1 MKVIIDDV
9 THVPD
14 VTLPDD
20 ANVYELTLNS
30 PMTYCRD
37 FKDTKVVDWLYKL
50 LQTLWDEEEG
60 FSGRRPF
67 GNSGW
72 SLDLIYSLV
81 DCGYIPGTTY
91 RDEDGDL
98 HDCTYDSHEADR
110 LISDL
115 IKYAFYRKVA
125 S

>member
-1 MKVIIDDV
+1 MRVIIDDV
-9 THVPD
+9 AYVPD
-14 VTLPDD
+14 VVLPDD
-20 ANVYELTLNS
+20 ADVYDLALNA
-30 PMTYCRD
+30 PMKYSND
-37 FKDTKVVDWLYKL
+37 FDDLKVVDWLYKL
-50 LQTLWDEEEG
+50 LQTLWDEEEC

-67 GNSGW
+67 GSNGW

-81 DCGYIPGTTY
+81 DCGYIPGTID

-98 HDCTYDSHEADR
+98 YDCTYDPHDADR

-115 IKYAFYRKVA
+115 IKYAFYRKVE

>member
-1 MKVIIDDV
+1 
-9 THVPD
+9 
-14 VTLPDD
+14 
-20 ANVYELTLNS
+20 
-30 PMTYCRD
+30 
-37 FKDTKVVDWLYKL
+37 LYKL
-50 LQTLWDEEEG
+50 LRKLWAEEEG
-60 FSGRRPF
+60 FSGKRPF

-81 DCGYIPGTTY
+81 DCGYIPGTTD
-91 RDEDGDL
+91 RDEYGYL
-98 HDCTYDSHEADR
+98 YYCTYDPHEADR